1 MDHPVVSQGAVAR
14 SRRTVWIIAGG
25 RGISF
30 LGDEFAMLALAFR
43 AKDQLGHFG
52 VAAVLLA
59 GTVPMILGAP
69 WAGLLVDR
77 VRTRPILLS
86 ALGLQVAICMA
97 LAIVNGWVDL
107 VLIAA
112 LSAGAVVAGPA
123 WSALVP
129 SIVTDDELP
138 GAMGRIQSFQTLA
151 GILGPILGGLAVA
164 GLGLTWP
171 FLFDA
176 LSFAVLALV
185 VIALRLDRRPEG
197 AGTPRARGE
206 AFAGVLLIWRHPLI
220 RAVVVLFGAFIVAVS
235 AINVVEIFFVT
246 EVLHASAAGYGLL
259 GACFG
264 AGALVTSVTAEL
276 QTKRLARL
284 EVLLIVGCVAIA
296 LGLLGIG
303 LAPTL
308 LVASVGAV
316 LAGAGNGMVNVHGV
330 VLLLRKA
337 DPLVQGRVLAAV
349 QGVLGVASIA
359 GLGLGGVLG
368 SAMKPRTVIIGAAI
382 AGLATLLLTMW
393 PMLAPPSDEAI
404 APA

>member
-1 MDHPVVSQGAVAR
+1 VSTGARAR
-14 SRRTVWIIAGG
+14 SKRTLWIIAAG

-77 VRTRPILLS
+77 IRTRPILLY
-86 ALGLQVAICMA
+86 A
-97 LAIVNGWVDL
+97 LACQVVICLALATVNGWVDL
-107 VLIAA
+107 ALIAA

-129 SIVTDDELP
+129 SIVTDEELP
-138 GAMGRIQSFQTLA
+138 GAMGLIQSFQTLA

-171 FLFDA
+171 FTFDA
-176 LSFAVLALV
+176 LSFAVLFLV

-197 AGTPRARGE
+197 AGTPRVRGE
-206 AFAGVLLIWRHPLI
+206 AFAGVLLIWKHPLI
-220 RAVVVLFGAFIVAVS
+220 RSVVVLFGAFIVAIG

-264 AGALVTSVTAEL
+264 AGALATSVTAEF

-284 EVLLIVGCVAIA
+284 EVLLILGCVAIA

-316 LAGAGNGMVNVHGV
+316 LAGAGNGMVNVHGIV
-330 VLLLRKA
+330 ILLRKA

-349 QGVLGVASIA
+349 QGVLGVASIL
-359 GLGLGGVLG
+359 GLGLGGILA
-368 SAMKPRTVIIGAAI
+368 SAFHPRSVIIGASI
-382 AGLATLLLTMW
+382 ASLGTLLVTMW
-393 PMLAPPSDEAI
+393 PMIASSSDEEGT
-404 APA
+404 PA

>member
-1 MDHPVVSQGAVAR
+1 MDAR
-14 SRRTVWIIAGG
+14 SKRTVWIIATG

-43 AKDQLGHFG
+43 AKAQLGHLG

-77 VRTRPILLS
+77 VRTRPILLR
-86 ALGLQVAICMA
+86 A
-97 LAIVNGWVDL
+97 LAAQVVICSGLAVVNGWVDL
-107 VLIAA
+107 LLIAA
-112 LSAGAVVAGPA
+112 LSTGAVVTGPA

-129 SIVTDDELP
+129 AIVPDEELP
-138 GAMGRIQSFQTLA
+138 SAMGRIQSLQTVA
-151 GILGPILGGLAVA
+151 GILGPVLGGLAVA
-164 GLGLTWP
+164 GLGLRWP

-176 LSFAVLALV
+176 VSFVVLFLV
-185 VIALRLDRRPEG
+185 VIALRLDRSPQG
-197 AGTPRARGE
+197 AETPRARGD
-206 AFAGVLLIWRHPLI
+206 AFAGVRLIWNHPLI
-220 RAVVVLFGAFIVAVS
+220 RAVVVLFGTFIIAIG

-264 AGALVTSVTAEL
+264 VGAFATSVTANL
-276 QTKRLARL
+276 QTTRLARL
-284 EVLLIVGCVAIA
+284 EVLLIIGCVAIA

-303 LAPTL
+303 VAPTL
-308 LVASVGAV
+308 LVASAGAV

-337 DPLVQGRVLAAV
+337 DPAVQGRVLAAV
-349 QGVLGVASIA
+349 QGVLGVASIL
-359 GLGLGGVLG
+359 GLGLGGILG
-368 SAMKPRTVIIGAAI
+368 SAFKPRTVIIGAAI
-382 AGLATLLLTMW
+382 AALATLLLTMW
-393 PMLAPPSDEAI
+393 PMVTPPHDEEI

>member
-1 MDHPVVSQGAVAR
+1 MMRGGR
-14 SRRTVWIIAGG
+14 SGTKRTLWIIAGG

-30 LGDEFAMLALAFR
+30 LGDEFAILALAFR

-77 VRTRPILLS
+77 IRTRPILLS
-86 ALGLQVAICMA
+86 ALALQMAICVA
-97 LAIVNGWVDL
+97 LSSMRGWVDL

-129 SIVTDDELP
+129 AIVTDEELP
-138 GAMGRIQSFQTLA
+138 GAMGLIQSFQTLA

-164 GLGLTWP
+164 GLGLRWP
-171 FLFDA
+171 FIFDA
-176 LSFAVLALV
+176 LSFAVLVVV
-185 VIALRLDRRPEG
+185 VIALHLDRRPEG
-197 AGTPRARGE
+197 AGTPRVRGE
-206 AFAGVLLIWRHPLI
+206 AFAGVLLIWKHPLI
-220 RAVVVLFGAFIVAVS
+220 RAVVVLFGAFIIAIG

-264 AGALVTSVTAEL
+264 AGALATSVTADL
-276 QTKRLARL
+276 QTKRLARI

-296 LGLLGIG
+296 LGLFGIG

-308 LVASVGAV
+308 GVTSVGAV

-330 VLLLRKA
+330 VILLRKA
-337 DPLVQGRVLAAV
+337 DPLLQGRVLAAV
-349 QGVLGVASIA
+349 QGVLGVASIL
-359 GLGLGGVLG
+359 GLGLGGILG
-368 SAMKPRTVIIGAAI
+368 AAFHPRSVIIGASI
-382 AGLATLLLTMW
+382 ASLGTLLVTMW
-393 PMLAPPSDEAI
+393 PMLAPSSNDES

>member
-1 MDHPVVSQGAVAR
+1 MDHPAVSQGAFAR
-14 SRRTVWIIAGG
+14 SRRTVWTIAGG

-220 RAVVVLFGAFIVAVS
+220 RSVVVLFGAFIVAVS